1 MPNRAFTLSIKGEL
15 SLADSAAAFMNF
27 SKLLSAISDEAVPEH
42 DVTWRPDDLAV
53 GSMEMTAR
61 AESDSAGVL
70 DEIDVQYLSVG
81 RSIASP
87 NGHRFA
93 PPIAHAA
100 GGLAALVPDRA
111 RAMRFETPSGRATVG
126 DASQWPQEDPHV
138 APTTSLGSVEGFVQ
152 TVTSRGGM
160 RFTVFD
166 SLNDRAVRCFLSDGD
181 EELMRGVW
189 GKRAVIDGS
198 VTRDGATGR
207 PLTIRDIT
215 RATVIEPP
223 PPGSYRNARGV
234 LVRAGSTPRAETII
248 RRLRDAE

>member
-15 SLADSAAAFMNF
+15 SLADSATAFMNF
-27 SKLLSAISDEAVPEH
+27 SELLSAISDNAAPES
-42 DVTWRPDDLAV
+42 DVTWRADDLAV
-53 GSMEMTAR
+53 GSLEMTAR
-61 AESDSAGVL
+61 ADSSSAGAL
-70 DEIDVQYLSVG
+70 DQIDVEYLDVA

-100 GGLAALVPDRA
+100 DGLAALVPDRA
-111 RAMRFETPSGRATVG
+111 QGMRFETSSGRATVG
-126 DASQWPQEDPHV
+126 DASQWPEEDPDV

-166 SLNDRAVRCFLSDGD
+166 ALNDRAVRCFLSDGD